1 MSYSITKNPMKAI
14 RSGFKIKNMSTNAAK
29 TKVLIVDNDERSLQK
44 ATEIV
49 EAEMGPVTI
58 YTAAHGS
65 EGLAKITNDRVNILI
80 TSMELPKMSG
90 ADMIRSA
97 LREPNMKQAAIIAI
111 TNEDNDN
118 EFNNE
123 IVMGRMQILQRP
135 VSRERFQQA
144 LARARGF
151 IATSS
156 NSSEFRI
163 LVLAAGEHLCR
174 EGDTATHA
182 YYVKRG
188 ILQASRTEDDKAIVL
203 GEIKHDEFVGEMAHL
218 VSGKRSADVVAVIS
232 SELIEIPIAALD
244 AILYSKP
251 GWARAMMKT
260 LSRRVIN
267 QNKKIKA

>member
-1 MSYSITKNPMKAI
+1 MSYSTTKIPMKAI
-14 RSGFKIKNMSTNAAK
+14 RSGLKIENMSTNATK
-29 TKVLIVDNDERSLQK
+29 TKILIVDNDEHSLQK
-44 ATEIV
+44 AAENV
-49 EAEMGPVTI
+49 ETDMGNVTI
-58 YTAAHGS
+58 YTATHGS

-111 TNEDNDN
+111 ANDDN
-118 EFNNE
+118 ENDFNNE

-135 VSRERFQQA
+135 VSTDRFLQA
-144 LARARGF
+144 LARARGY

-163 LVLAAGEHLCR
+163 LVLAPGEHLCR
-174 EGDTATHA
+174 EGDSASHA
-182 YYVKRG
+182 YYVRRG
-188 ILQASRTEDDKAIVL
+188 ILHASRTEDEKTILL

-218 VSGKRSADVVAVIS
+218 VSGKRSADVVAVSS

-267 QNKKIKA
+267 QNRKIKT